1 MTANQTNAPV
11 DARGVGARANEPE
24 ILQAWR
30 ARAMEAFLATESP
43 HRAQHLWR
51 YTDPAEFEPT
61 EDVCDASLDRA
72 ITQQAGAQQGGG
84 VQQVEGAPGSGSLP
98 EGVTILPLARAAIE
112 ERAAFER
119 VFGAV
124 VGPEFGRFEALNGAA
139 FRGGLFVR
147 VARNAE
153 VSTPIALRTIVGTAP
168 FAASRVAILVEDGAS
183 VTFTETLSNA
193 EELPGP
199 GTKPTQQHLHVSEMV
214 IGADAR
220 VHHVLVE
227 THGRKTAALITQR
240 ARLERG
246 AKYHPVLAAFGGALT
261 KADVGALLAGDGAE
275 SDMSGF
281 LSAVGRQRFDHHTVH
296 HHLAR
301 HTRSNLNFRTVLKD
315 RARSAYTGL
324 IRIER
329 SAAFSEAYQEN
340 RNLLLSENCRAES
353 IPELEI
359 MTEEVQCKH
368 GATVGPLDPA
378 QLFYLTSRA
387 IPRDEA
393 VRMIVAGHFEQT
405 LVSLPEALRESLT
418 ELLVERLKSL

>member
-1 MTANQTNAPV
+1 MTGSETIGPV
-11 DARGVGARANEPE
+11 AAGNLGHRLGEPE
-24 ILQAWR
+24 FLQTWR

-51 YTDPAEFEPT
+51 YTDPMEFEPEGDPFAT
-61 EDVCDASLDRA
+61 SLDGA
-72 ITQQAGAQQGGG
+72 VIQHAGD
-84 VQQVEGAPGSGSLP
+84 GSGAAPLP
-98 EGVTILPLARAAIE
+98 DGVLVLPLARAASE
-112 ERAAFER
+112 EREAFER
-119 VFGAV
+119 VFGTL
-124 VGPEFGRFEALNGAA
+124 VGPSFGRFEALNGAA
-139 FRGGLFVR
+139 FRSGLFVR
-147 VARNAE
+147 VARNAQIE
-153 VSTPIALRTIVGTAP
+153 IPIALRTLIGAAP
-168 FAASRVAILVEDGAS
+168 FAASRVAILVEEGAT
-183 VTFTETLSNA
+183 VTFTETLSNREVA
-193 EELPGP
+193 GGQ
-199 GTKPTQQHLHVSEMV
+199 GTKPTQRHLHVSEMV
-214 IGADAR
+214 IGAGAR

-227 THGRKTAALITQR
+227 THGAKTAALITQR

-261 KADVGALLAGDGAE
+261 KADVGALLAGDGSE

-296 HHLAR
+296 HHLGR

-329 SAAFSEAYQEN
+329 EAAFSEAYQEN

-387 IPRDEA
+387 IPRAEA

-405 LVSLPEALRESLT
+405 LVSLPEALRVSLT